1 MTDPS
6 AEQYPPPPP
15 DSSQGG
21 PPAPYQPGGPL
32 PAPLQQDETMW
43 AVLAHLSLFVLSL
56 IGPLVIILIAGQQR
70 PFARANA
77 VEALNFHL
85 TLLFAFI
92 VCVVLMFVLIGFV
105 LAAALGVAAAVLA
118 ILAAVAA
125 GRGEGYRYPLTLRL
139 VH

>member
-1 MTDPS
+1 
-6 AEQYPPPPP
+6 
-15 DSSQGG
+15 
-21 PPAPYQPGGPL
+21 
-32 PAPLQQDETMW
+32 MW